1 MTKIV
6 HPYAHRLGI
15 IKDWKSRWFSSN
27 AEFRLNL
34 KGDMMMRDWITK
46 KLNNQYIGLV
56 EIERNPK
63 SIKVM
68 INTSR
73 PGVVIGK
80 NGEGVTAVKKAL
92 EKILIK
98 VGENQKTLNLIVEV
112 VEIKVPEANASIVS
126 QMIAEGIEKRL
137 PYRRVLKSTVE
148 NVMAAK
154 DVKGVRIYLGG
165 RLAGADMARSE
176 EIKRGRIPLQTIRA
190 DIDFCRN
197 KAHMPYGDLGIKVWI
212 YKGDI
217 FANKNKN

>member
-15 IKDWKSRWFSSN
+15 IKDWKSRWFSVN
-27 AEFRLNL
+27 ADFRLNL
-34 KGDMMMRDWITK
+34 KGDMLMRDWITK
-46 KLNNQYIGLV
+46 NLKNQYIGLV
-56 EIERNPK
+56 EIERNSK
-63 SIKVM
+63 AIKVL

-80 NGEGVTAVKKAL
+80 SGEGVIKIKNAL
-92 EKILIK
+92 EKILLKI
-98 VGENQKTLNLIVEV
+98 GEKNPNLQIEV
-112 VEIKVPEANASIVS
+112 VEIKNPEGNASIVS

-137 PYRRVLKSTVE
+137 PYRRVLKQTVE
-148 NVMAAK
+148 KVMAVK
-154 DVKGVRIYLGG
+154 DIKGIRIYLGG

-190 DIDFCRN
+190 DIDYARH

-217 FANKNKN
+217 FNKAQK

>member
-15 IKDWKSRWFSSN
+15 IKDWKSRWFSLN
-27 AEFRLNL
+27 ADFRLNL
-34 KGDMMMRDWITK
+34 KGDMMMREWLTK
-46 KLNNQYIGLV
+46 NLKNQYVGLV
-56 EIERNPK
+56 EIERNSK
-63 SIKVM
+63 AIKVI

-80 NGEGVTAVKKAL
+80 SGDGVIKIKNAL
-92 EKILIK
+92 EKILLK
-98 VGENQKTLNLIVEV
+98 LGEKAPNLQIEV
-112 VEIKVPEANASIVS
+112 VEIKNPEGNASIVS

-137 PYRRVLKSTVE
+137 PYRRVLKQTVE
-148 NVMAAK
+148 KVMAVK
-154 DVKGVRIYLGG
+154 DIKGIRIYLGG

-190 DIDFCRN
+190 DIDYARH

-217 FANKNKN
+217 FNKAQK

>member
-15 IKDWKSRWFSSN
+15 IKDWKSRWFSIN
-27 AEFRLNL
+27 ADFRLNL
-34 KGDMMMRDWITK
+34 KGDMLMRDWITK
-46 KLNNQYIGLV
+46 NLKNQYIGLV
-56 EIERNPK
+56 EIERNSK
-63 SIKVM
+63 AIKVL

-80 NGEGVTAVKKAL
+80 SGEGVIKIKKSL
-92 EKILIK
+92 EKILLKI
-98 VGENQKTLNLIVEV
+98 GEKAPNLQIEV
-112 VEIKVPEANASIVS
+112 VEIKNPEGNSSIVS

-137 PYRRVLKSTVE
+137 PYRRVLKQTVE
-148 NVMAAK
+148 KVMAVK
-154 DVKGVRIYLGG
+154 DIKGIRIYLGG

-190 DIDFCRN
+190 DIDYARH

-217 FANKNKN
+217 FNKAQK

>member
-15 IKDWKSRWFSSN
+15 IKDWKSRWFSLN
-27 AEFRLNL
+27 ADFRLNL
-34 KGDMMMRDWITK
+34 KGDMMMREWLTK
-46 KLNNQYIGLV
+46 NLKNQYVGLV
-56 EIERNPK
+56 EIERNSK
-63 SIKVM
+63 AIKVI

-80 NGEGVTAVKKAL
+80 SGDGVIKIKNAL
-92 EKILIK
+92 EKILLK
-98 VGENQKTLNLIVEV
+98 LGEKAPNLQIEV
-112 VEIKVPEANASIVS
+112 VEIKNPEGNASIVS

-137 PYRRVLKSTVE
+137 PYRRVLKQTVE
-148 NVMAAK
+148 KVMAVK
-154 DVKGVRIYLGG
+154 DIKGIRIYLGG

-190 DIDFCRN
+190 DIDYARH

-217 FANKNKN
+217 FNKTQK

>member
-15 IKDWKSRWFSSN
+15 IKDWKSRWFSIN
-27 AEFRLNL
+27 ADFRLNL
-34 KGDMMMRDWITK
+34 KGDMMMRDWLTK
-46 KLNNQYIGLV
+46 NLKNQYVGLV
-56 EIERNPK
+56 EIERNSK
-63 SIKVM
+63 AIKVI

-80 NGEGVTAVKKAL
+80 SGEGVIKIKNAL
-92 EKILIK
+92 EKILLKI
-98 VGENQKTLNLIVEV
+98 GEKAPNLQIEV
-112 VEIKVPEANASIVS
+112 VEIKNPEGNASIVS

-137 PYRRVLKSTVE
+137 PYRRVLKQTVE
-148 NVMAAK
+148 KVMAVK
-154 DVKGVRIYLGG
+154 DIKGIRIYLGG

-190 DIDFCRN
+190 DIDYARH

-217 FANKNKN
+217 FNKTQK

>member
-15 IKDWKSRWFSSN
+15 IKDWKSRWFSVN
-27 AEFRLNL
+27 ADFRLNL
-34 KGDMMMRDWITK
+34 KGDMLMRDWLTK
-46 KLNNQYIGLV
+46 NLKNQYIGLV
-56 EIERNPK
+56 EIERNSK
-63 SIKVM
+63 AIKVL

-80 NGEGVTAVKKAL
+80 SGEGVIKIKNAL
-92 EKILIK
+92 EKILLK
-98 VGENQKTLNLIVEV
+98 VGEKNPNLQIEV
-112 VEIKVPEANASIVS
+112 VEIKNPEGNASIVS

-137 PYRRVLKSTVE
+137 PYRRVLKQTVE
-148 NVMAAK
+148 KVMAVK
-154 DVKGVRIYLGG
+154 DIKGIRIYLGG

-190 DIDFCRN
+190 DIDYARH

-217 FANKNKN
+217 FNKAQK

>member
-15 IKDWKSRWFSSN
+15 IKDWKSRWFSVN
-27 AEFRLNL
+27 ADFRLNL
-34 KGDMMMRDWITK
+34 KGDMLMRDWITK
-46 KLNNQYIGLV
+46 NLKNQYIGLV
-56 EIERNPK
+56 EIERNSK
-63 SIKVM
+63 AIKVL

-80 NGEGVTAVKKAL
+80 SGEGVIKIKNAL
-92 EKILIK
+92 EKILLKI
-98 VGENQKTLNLIVEV
+98 GEKNPNLQIEV
-112 VEIKVPEANASIVS
+112 VEIKNPEGNASIVS

-137 PYRRVLKSTVE
+137 PYRRVLKQTVE
-148 NVMAAK
+148 KVMAVK
-154 DVKGVRIYLGG
+154 DIKGIRIYLGG

-176 EIKRGRIPLQTIRA
+176 EIKRGRVPLQTIRA
-190 DIDFCRN
+190 DIDYARH

-217 FANKNKN
+217 FNKAQK

>member
-15 IKDWKSRWFSSN
+15 IKDWKSRWFSIN
-27 AEFRLNL
+27 ADFRLNL
-34 KGDMMMRDWITK
+34 KGDMLMRDWLTK
-46 KLNNQYIGLV
+46 NLKNQYIGLV
-56 EIERNPK
+56 EIERSAK
-63 SIKVM
+63 AIKVI

-80 NGEGVTAVKKAL
+80 SGDGVIKIKKAL
-92 EKILIK
+92 EKILLKI
-98 VGENQKTLNLIVEV
+98 GEKAPNLQIEV
-112 VEIKVPEANASIVS
+112 VEIKNPEGNASIVS

-137 PYRRVLKSTVE
+137 PYRRVLKQTVE
-148 NVMAAK
+148 KVMAVK
-154 DVKGVRIYLGG
+154 DIKGIRIYLGG

-190 DIDFCRN
+190 DIDYARH

-217 FANKNKN
+217 FNKTQK

>member
-15 IKDWKSRWFSSN
+15 IKDWKSRWFSMN
-27 AEFRLNL
+27 ADFRLHL
-34 KGDMMMRDWITK
+34 KGDMLMRDWITK
-46 KLNNQYIGLV
+46 NLKNQFIGLV
-56 EIERNPK
+56 EIERNSK
-63 SIKVM
+63 SIKVL

-80 NGEGVTAVKKAL
+80 SGEGVTKIKASL
-92 EKILIK
+92 EKILVKI
-98 VGENQKTLNLIVEV
+98 GEKNPNLLVEV
-112 VEIKVPEANASIVS
+112 IEIRLPEANASIVS

-148 NVMAAK
+148 KVMATK

-176 EIKRGRIPLQTIRA
+176 EIKRGRIPLQTLRA
-190 DIDFCRN
+190 DIDYCRH

>member
-6 HPYAHRLGI
+6 HPYSHRLGI
-15 IKDWKSRWFSSN
+15 IKDWKSRWFSVN
-27 AEFRLNL
+27 ADFRLNL

-46 KLNNQYIGLV
+46 NLKNQYIGLV
-56 EIERNPK
+56 EIERNSK
-63 SIKVM
+63 AIKVI

-80 NGEGVTAVKKAL
+80 SGDGVIKIKNAL
-92 EKILIK
+92 EKILLKI
-98 VGENQKTLNLIVEV
+98 GEKNPNLQIEV
-112 VEIKVPEANASIVS
+112 VEIKNPEGNASIVS

-137 PYRRVLKSTVE
+137 PYRRVLKQTVE
-148 NVMAAK
+148 KVMAVK
-154 DVKGVRIYLGG
+154 DIKGIRIYLGG

-190 DIDFCRN
+190 DIDYARH

-217 FANKNKN
+217 FNKTQK

>member
-6 HPYAHRLGI
+6 HRYAHRLGI
-15 IKDWKSRWFSSN
+15 IKDWKSRWFSLN
-27 AEFRLNL
+27 ADFRLNL
-34 KGDMMMRDWITK
+34 KGDMMMREWLTK
-46 KLNNQYIGLV
+46 NLKNQYVGLV
-56 EIERNPK
+56 EIERNSK
-63 SIKVM
+63 AIKVI

-80 NGEGVTAVKKAL
+80 SGDGVIKIKNAL
-92 EKILIK
+92 EKILLK
-98 VGENQKTLNLIVEV
+98 LGEKAPNLQIEV
-112 VEIKVPEANASIVS
+112 VEIKNPEGNASIVS

-137 PYRRVLKSTVE
+137 PYRRVLKQTVE
-148 NVMAAK
+148 KVMAVK
-154 DVKGVRIYLGG
+154 DIKGIRIYLGG

-190 DIDFCRN
+190 DIDYARH

-217 FANKNKN
+217 FNKAQK